1 MKKIILAAA
10 AALLTTIGA
19 SAQDKGDWTLG
30 PTLNI
35 YAHTGDGAVV
45 GIGASARYSSL
56 DALRIVP
63 GLTILCQ
70 NNCSIDLN
78 VDVHYLFDVAPSW
91 KLYPLAGLSANDIFG
106 WSCGINLGVGTDYA
120 VADRWNLS
128 AGLKYRIQ
136 TARFARNPFI
146 ISLGASYRF

>member
-1 MKKIILAAA
+1 MHTRATAPWSA
-10 AALLTTIGA
+10 SELLPATTSSTRCA
-19 SAQDKGDWTLG
+19 S
-30 PTLNI
+30 
-35 YAHTGDGAVV
+35 
-45 GIGASARYSSL
+45 S
-56 DALRIVP
+56 P

>member
-45 GIGASARYSSL
+45 GIGASARYNIL
-56 DALRIVP
+56 DALRIEP

-70 NNCSIDLN
+70 N
-78 VDVHYLFDVAPSW
+78 LFDVAPSW